1 MTNAQDRVTELEIQL
16 SHQAR
21 MLEELSEEMATQRA
35 EIAGLKRKVA
45 LLLENA
51 ANAQDSGSVVIADQK
66 PPHW

>member
-1 MTNAQDRVTELEIQL
+1 MNKPEDRVTELEIQL

-21 MLEELSEEMATQRA
+21 MLEDLSDEVATQRA

-51 ANAQDSGSVVIADQK
+51 AEAQDGSGAVIANQK